1 MPITE
6 KTSSR
11 LVLQA
16 SGATLTLDKQAKKAT
31 LQRKGLLWK
40 PKPIEA
46 DLADVTD
53 TTVDTGV
60 DRASGVEISSN
71 MIVFKTG
78 NAWALYANDKKDA
91 EATAASIREFL
102 GLKK

>member
-6 KTSSR
+6 KTSNR
-11 LVLQA
+11 LVLLA

-40 PKPIEA
+40 PKPLEA

-53 TTVDTGV
+53 TTVDTGI

-71 MIVFKTG
+71 MLVFKNG
-78 NAWALYANDKKDA
+78 GAWALYADNKKDA
-91 EATAASIREFL
+91 EATAAGIRDFL